1 MRSCVLFVVFLAVF
15 VKAQEKEL
23 LVITVATERN
33 DAFERFMRSAE
44 IYGYDVKVLGMG
56 STWRG
61 GDVAKSVGGGQKVRL
76 LKEELEDKRS
86 GELLILFVDSYDVLF
101 LDTKEALLK
110 AYEDF
115 GAKVVFGAEDFC
127 WPQQSLADM
136 YPTVKP
142 GQRRFLNSGAFM
154 GPASL
159 LYEIVSASEIKDDD
173 DDQLYY
179 TKLFLNSDMRKR
191 LGMVLDHSATII
203 QNLNGALNEVEVRF
217 TEETGYLYNI
227 KTNTKPIIVHGNGPI
242 KVTYSERCFTCRG
255 IWNVPFTRD
264 VYLLSRNAM
273 HALMD
278 KRLASAKEVD
288 MEICRHRPRKNV
300 FMMVDNRHSFGYLI
314 NAETYST
321 QHLHN
326 DLWQVFDNPL
336 DWEEQYIH
344 EEYHNVFA
352 PSVSEN
358 DIEQPC
364 PDVFWFPMVTEK
376 FCRQLIE
383 EMEHYGQWSDGKNND
398 PRLEGGYE
406 NVPTRDIHMR
416 QGRVKNIGF
425 IFYANT
431 CTPCRQSC
439 SKDMTTNQHQFTLNE
454 NSPFKLLED
463 EQNPWARM
471 NFVVRYRPDEQP
483 SLRPHHDASSYTL
496 NIALNRPGIDYQG
509 GGTRFIRYNC
519 SLIQVKVGWVAT
531 FPGRVT
537 HLHEGLETT
546 KGTRYIF
553 VTFVNPETRD
563 STHSGIWNVPFT
575 RDVYL
580 LSRNAMHALMDK
592 RLASAKEVDM
602 EICRI
607 AREKNVFMMVDNR
620 HTFGYLINA
629 ETYSTEHL
637 HNDLWQVFDNP
648 LDWEEQYIH
657 EEYHN
662 VVAPSV
668 SMNDIEQPCPDVF
681 WFPMVTEKFCRQLIE
696 EMEHYGQ
703 WSDGKNNDP
712 RLEGGYENVPTRD
725 IHMRQV
731 GWEEHWLHI
740 LRKYVHPMQTK
751 LFQGYDDKP
760 WARMNFV
767 VRYRPDEQ
775 PSLRPHH
782 DASSYTL
789 NIALNRPGI
798 DYQGGGI
805 RFVRYNCTVTD
816 TKLGWVIA
824 SPGRVTHLHEGLTT
838 VSGTRYIFITF
849 VNP

>member
-1 MRSCVLFVVFLAVF
+1 MRSCVLLAVFLAVF

-76 LKEELEDKRS
+76 LKEELEDKRN
-86 GELLILFVDSYDVLF
+86 GDLLILFVDSYDVLF

-110 AYEDF
+110 AYGDF

-127 WPQQSLADM
+127 WPQQSLADV

-142 GQRRFLNSGAFM
+142 GQKRFLNSGAFM

-159 LYEIVSASEIKDDD
+159 LYEIVSALEIKDED

-179 TKLFLNSDMRKR
+179 TKLFLNSDMRKS

-242 KVTYSERCFTCRG
+242 KVEFNSLGNYLAHSWTPSKGCQHCEETEIQMEKPKDYPVVQLSFFVESPT
-255 IWNVPFTRD
+255 PF
-264 VYLLSRNAM
+264 L
-273 HALMD
+273 
-278 KRLASAKEVD
+278 
-288 MEICRHRPRKNV
+288 
-300 FMMVDNRHSFGYLI
+300 
-314 NAETYST
+314 
-321 QHLHN
+321 
-326 DLWQVFDNPL
+326 
-336 DWEEQYIH
+336 
-344 EEYHNVFA
+344 
-352 PSVSEN
+352 
-358 DIEQPC
+358 
-364 PDVFWFPMVTEK
+364 DVFFERIAELNYPKNMIHVTAHVGKPASSQKEIAKNFTDKYSSEYRSVTWLESTEDESEGSARYRAMGTCVDEQECQFMLSIEGIVQLTNPDTLEHLVRTNRSIVAPMVTRREK
-376 FCRQLIE
+376 L
-383 EMEHYGQWSDGKNND
+383 WSNFWGALSTAGYYTRSDD
-398 PRLEGGYE
+398 YVEIVEG
-406 NVPTRDIHMR
+406 
-416 QGRVKNIGF
+416 
-425 IFYANT
+425 
-431 CTPCRQSC
+431 
-439 SKDMTTNQHQFTLNE
+439 
-454 NSPFKLLED
+454 
-463 EQNPWARM
+463 
-471 NFVVRYRPDEQP
+471 
-483 SLRPHHDASSYTL
+483 
-496 NIALNRPGIDYQG
+496 
-509 GGTRFIRYNC
+509 
-519 SLIQVKVGWVAT
+519 
-531 FPGRVT
+531 
-537 HLHEGLETT
+537 T
-546 KGTRYIF
+546 KK
-553 VTFVNPETRD
+553 
-563 STHSGIWNVPFT
+563 GIWNVPFT

-620 HTFGYLINA
+620 HSFGYLINA

-668 SMNDIEQPCPDVF
+668 SMTDIEQPCPDVF

-798 DYQGGGI
+798 DYQGGGT
-805 RFVRYNCTVTD
+805 RFTRYNCSLIQV
-816 TKLGWVIA
+816 KVGWVA
-824 SPGRVTHLHEGLTT
+824 TFPGRVTHLHEGLETT
-838 VSGTRYIFITF
+838 KGTRYIFVTF